1 MNLRMV
7 KGVIFDLDGT
17 ILDSI
22 DALWRAFNTGVTAF
36 KLEPVVKERL
46 LGLMSRGTSLAEILG
61 EIYPELRAEAASGT
75 VGGIMAEIKKDYL
88 ARGKEEVRFSSG
100 ALELFDL
107 LRARGLRMGVV
118 TSRNSPPERLWHELE
133 RRQIAHFIDA
143 VVTAVESSRKPAPDP
158 IIECLKR
165 LELLPEECIFV
176 GDSQADVRAGKA
188 AGVRTVA
195 VATGVGDRGELE
207 AESPDFVFDNLR
219 SFIEKLD
226 FILSG
231 C

>member
-1 MNLRMV
+1 MI

-22 DALWRAFNTGVTAF
+22 DALWRAFNAGAAAF

-46 LGLMSRGTSLAEILG
+46 LGLMNQGAGLAEILA
-61 EIYPELRAEAASGT
+61 EIYPELGVESASGT
-75 VGGIMAEIKKDYL
+75 VGDIMAAILNDYL
-88 ARGKEEVRFSSG
+88 ARDKEEVGFSIG
-100 ALELFDL
+100 ALELFGL

-118 TSRNSPPERLWHELE
+118 TSRTVPPESVWHELE
-133 RRQIAHFIDA
+133 RRQITQFIDA
-143 VVTAVESSRKPAPDP
+143 VVTGVESYRKPAPDP

-176 GDSQADVRAGKA
+176 GDSQADMRAGRA

-195 VATGVGDRGELE
+195 VATGVSPKEKIE
-207 AESPDFVFDNLR
+207 AESPDFVFDNLH

-226 FILSG
+226 FILRG